1 MKPTST
7 LAAFLSMAALA
18 APMVSYAQDPAV
30 AFSKIQS
37 MSTAGNNTAAL
48 AESKKIITLLENPKS
63 RVVQQFS
70 YMLPF
75 FYWQQAGILQAMG
88 DNGAAYD
95 AYKKVVEEKRF
106 RNPSMIAAAANNP
119 GRPLD
124 FRPFFTTGL
133 FQMGYCLFNQ
143 ASGTDAKPGDPS
155 IYPKAIE
162 ELEKYVKLAKS
173 GGISDLEKKQQLE
186 GKATFLILQA
196 CLLQTPPDFAKAES
210 CFQEMSK
217 SNVSLPDD
225 MVMQSLGT
233 IVKVVGANPEQA
245 GWINKVIE
253 VSRDNYDI
261 GVLRGAKY
269 GDKYLNYGIKL
280 GQTAGAAYKAGNLQG
295 ALDAARSAFDL
306 YSLVPNSDKI
316 EGAYTAQLETIG
328 KSALPSVPDIAA
340 GVTYSPK
347 AQEKILK
354 FYQGLGKKNQYL
366 EGMSLLGSSA
376 VVMTF
381 GSNRLGKAAYQ
392 LLIDRYPNIAV
403 MGKDKKLASMKEK
416 NLFQLSQLCRATGDE
431 VAAIKIEKQLEKAGM
446 GGSSK
451 TTLLVNK
458 MSRHIQE
465 AQWDMVIPAA
475 DEVLAALAT
484 DKENPAYAT
493 AEFCKVAAYYKLQQF
508 QEVADAG
515 EALLKSGLLKDK
527 LADKYE
533 PQCLFFTLDAY
544 NKLGAG
550 NAKHYDRA
558 MELVDLCMQKYP
570 STNLKENALAA
581 NVCYTGIDTLLKRRG
596 HGVAE
601 ADKADMEKA
610 LQLCQV
616 IADNWPEHGLYRIS
630 QLLAGS
636 IRINGQ
642 DEEAKVVGIQNLE
655 AAYKAA
661 IELPNGEGLGTASN
675 GLFWLISYSP
685 EIPMPD
691 ESEEAAAKRIAGYV
705 DVFWKSV
712 DRAGDHYCLQVA
724 HLDLKRA
731 YDANDAEAFTQ
742 KAEKLQSIIARE
754 SNNNVEKNVVNAEL
768 EAIFADYCEKY
779 FSFMD
784 MSGKSLSVD
793 EKLAFFDKFPGIN
806 KADKYTNAIVT
817 MCKINTMLE
826 IYATL
831 EADAKPAF
839 NEQINQTFR
848 EMTRNYKPADLTNY
862 ICVQVGNFLVD
873 YVKALPD
880 QREEERKEAMSYYE
894 KAITDP
900 NQEQRT
906 TATLGK
912 ANALAI
918 SANEADRKQAAEL
931 YSALVELQDYDV
943 LPEALAGLTRN
954 YMTTGDY
961 AKAIE
966 TGEKFLK
973 TRASTETRLNMLMLM
988 GEAYAKMNDSKNAL
1002 ITYGNV
1008 YNQNRGRIGF
1018 SAPAC
1023 VAMMD
1028 IMWARNN
1035 PKTGD
1040 HIAGTY
1046 KPSDRWTAWSTGQA
1060 YVTWI
1065 EKAGIEPKMTSAERD
1080 AYRLLR
1086 VAVDKYSGD
1095 AAVQAED
1102 KAKRD
1107 FDRRVSA
1114 GQ

>member
-1 MKPTST
+1 M
-7 LAAFLSMAALA
+7 AAFA

-30 AFSKIQS
+30 AFNKIQQL
-37 MSTAGNNTAAL
+37 STAGNNAAAL
-48 AESKKIITLLENPKS
+48 EESKKIITLLENPQS
-63 RVVQQFS
+63 RVVQQFI

-75 FYWQQAGILQAMG
+75 FYWQQATILQATG
-88 DNGAAYD
+88 DNAGAYD
-95 AYKKVVEEKRF
+95 AYKKIVEDQRF
-106 RNPSMIAAAANNP
+106 RAKTMIDAAANNP

-143 ASGTDAKPGDPS
+143 ASGTADKPGDPA
-155 IYPKAIE
+155 IYVKAID
-162 ELEKYVKLAKS
+162 ELEKYVKLAKT
-173 GGISDLEKKQQLE
+173 GKISALEKKQQLD

-196 CLLQTPPDFAKAES
+196 CLLQTPPDFAKAEA

-217 SNVSLPDD
+217 SNIVLPDD

-233 IVKVVGANPEQA
+233 IVKVVGTNPEQA
-245 GWINKVIE
+245 GWISKVIE

-261 GVLRGAKY
+261 GVLRGAMY
-269 GDKYLNYGIKL
+269 GDRYLNYGIKL
-280 GQTAGAAYKAGNLQG
+280 GQTAGAAYKAGNLKG
-295 ALDAARSAFDL
+295 AIDAARSSFDL
-306 YSLVPNSDKI
+306 YSLVPNSAKV
-316 EGAYTAQLETIG
+316 EGAYAAQLETIG
-328 KSALPSVPDIAA
+328 KSPLATVPDASA
-340 GVTYSPK
+340 GVSYSPK
-347 AQEKILK
+347 GQDKIYK
-354 FYQGLGKKNQYL
+354 FYQGLAKKNQNL
-366 EGMSLLGSSA
+366 EGMALLGSSA

-392 LLIDRYPNIAV
+392 LMIDRYPNLAV
-403 MGKDKKLASMKEK
+403 KGKDGKLASMKEK
-416 NLFQLSQLCRATGDE
+416 NLFQLSQLSRVTGDE
-431 VAAIKIEKQLEKAGM
+431 VAAIKMEKQLEKAGM
-446 GGSSK
+446 GGNSK

-458 MSRHIQE
+458 MSRLIQE
-465 AQWDMVIPAA
+465 GQWDQVIPAA
-475 DEVLAALAT
+475 DEVLAALAN
-484 DKENPAYAT
+484 DKENQAYAT

-527 LADKYE
+527 LAEKYE
-533 PQCLFFTLDAY
+533 PQCLFFTIDSY
-544 NKLGAG
+544 NKLGVG
-550 NAKHYDRA
+550 NAKLYDRA
-558 MELVDLCMQKYP
+558 IELVDECMQKYP
-570 STNLKENALAA
+570 STNLKDNPLAA

-596 HGVAE
+596 HGEAE

-616 IADNWPEHGLYRIS
+616 IADNWPEHSLFPVS

-642 DEEAKVVGIQNLE
+642 DEAAKVVGIQNLE
-655 AAYKAA
+655 TSCKAA
-661 IELPNGEGLGTASN
+661 IAQPNGEGLGTASN
-675 GLFWLISYSP
+675 ALFWLISYSP

-691 ESEEAAAKRIAGYV
+691 ESEEAAAQRVSNYV
-705 DVFWKSV
+705 DTFWKSV
-712 DRAGDHYCLQVA
+712 DKAGDNYCLQVA

-731 YDANDAEAFTQ
+731 YDAKDAEAFAK
-742 KAEKLQSIIARE
+742 KAEKLESIIARE
-754 SNNNVEKNVVNAEL
+754 SNNNVEKGVVNAEL
-768 EAIFADYCEKY
+768 EAIFGDYCDKY
-779 FSFMD
+779 FTMQE
-784 MSGKSLSVD
+784 MAEKPLSAD
-793 EKLAFFDKFPGIN
+793 EKLAFFDNFPGIN

-817 MCKINTMLE
+817 MCKINMMLE

-839 NEQINQTFR
+839 NERINQTFR
-848 EMTRNYKPADLTNY
+848 EMTRTYKPADLTNY

-873 YVKALPD
+873 YVRALPD
-880 QREEERKEAMSYYE
+880 QRETERKEALNYYE

-900 NQEQRT
+900 NPDQRT
-906 TATLGK
+906 IATLGK
-912 ANALAI
+912 ANALAV
-918 SANEADRKQAAEL
+918 SASDADREEAAEL
-931 YSALVELQDYDV
+931 YSALVDLQDYDV
-943 LPEALAGLTRN
+943 LPEALAGLTKN
-954 YMTTGDY
+954 YMATGDY
-961 AKAIE
+961 AKAIA

-973 TRASTETRLNMLMLM
+973 TRGSKETRLTMLMLM

-1008 YNQNRGRIGF
+1008 YNQNRGLISF

-1035 PKTGD
+1035 PKSGD
-1040 HIAGTY
+1040 HIEGTY

-1065 EKAGIEPKMTSAERD
+1065 ERKDDKGVNIESKLTPTERD
-1080 AYRLLR
+1080 AFRLLR
-1086 VAVDKYSGD
+1086 VAVDKYSADG
-1095 AAVQAED
+1095 AVQAED

-1107 FDRRVSA
+1107 FERRVSA